1 MVFMKK
7 LIFVFCFFFLHGI
20 ISANDFEKVEKEL
33 AFHADVMLNA
43 QKAEHRM
50 SSAHT
55 FYNLFYET
63 LNKEGSFSYSFDSL
77 IWISQ
82 KKPDDLSFRIFTWI
96 VDEGNGNFSH
106 KGLLQMASG
115 KVFSLENRLKQNDD
129 WEFFISGRDDW
140 MGAMYYHLME
150 DEYKGEKQYL
160 LFGFHRFDEKE
171 NIKMVDVLYF
181 DKKGEPVFGKE
192 IFKKKVENARD
203 IIKTRIVLKYSVDS
217 YVGLHYNESM
227 GMIIH
232 DYLIRSISMG
242 NNEGMSLVSDGSL
255 VGYEK
260 KDRYW
265 EYIDKIYTQILDE
278 APRPKPVLDK
288 RNKNLFGDKP

>member
-150 DEYKGEKQYL
+150 DENKGEKQYL

-181 DKKGEPVFGKE
+181 DKKGERCV
-192 IFKKKVENARD
+192 
-203 IIKTRIVLKYSVDS
+203 
-217 YVGLHYNESM
+217 
-227 GMIIH
+227 
-232 DYLIRSISMG
+232 
-242 NNEGMSLVSDGSL
+242 
-255 VGYEK
+255 
-260 KDRYW
+260 
-265 EYIDKIYTQILDE
+265 
-278 APRPKPVLDK
+278 
-288 RNKNLFGDKP
+288 